1 MNTDKNKKIDEI
13 LKSLDGIQRVA
24 APDFF
29 YTRLKAKM
37 EKGLETGNVR
47 PFLLRPAYAFVA
59 IIIVLLMNAAVL
71 FKSNSDNSNNTTE
84 TESLQSIAA
93 EYSLTDNN
101 TLYDLIQDK

>member
-1 MNTDKNKKIDEI
+1 MNTDKNKKIDDI

-37 EKGLETGNVR
+37 EKSLETGNLK
-47 PFLLRPAYAFVA
+47 PTLLRPAYAFVA
-59 IIIVLLMNAAVL
+59 IIIVVLMNAAVL
-71 FKSNSDNSNNTTE
+71 FKSTSDNNNTATE

-101 TLYDLIQDK
+101 NLYDLIQDK